1 MMDVVEMMDEYHAAK
16 LDAQFEEARMTPK
29 RTHPKSYTPTPREKI
44 PLPWYLDPQSGRE
57 PDSDE
62 KP

>member
-29 RTHPKSYTPTPREKI
+29 RTHPNTCREKI
-44 PLPWYLDPQSGRE
+44 VSRTIRAVELFIPFLSPHFLIDP
-57 PDSDE
+57 
-62 KP
+62 